1 MNFLDVL
8 NIVRFGLGSVFL
20 FLGLLIIIL
29 AVIGVYRLGYILN
42 RMHVAATCDTMG
54 IFLML
59 VGLVLIEGFTFTT
72 IKLALIIIFFWITS
86 PICSHLISKAE
97 ANTNEDIDLECEEVK
112 L

>member
-1 MNFLDVL
+1 MLD
-8 NIVRFGLGSVFL
+8 IIRFILGSAFL
-20 FLGLLIIIL
+20 FVGLLIIIL
-29 AVIGVYRLGYILN
+29 AIIGVYRLGYILN

-72 IKLALIIIFFWITS
+72 FKLALIIIFFWITS
-86 PICSHLISKAE
+86 PVCSHLISKAE
-97 ANTNEDIDLECEEVK
+97 ANTNEDIDEECMEVK

>member
-1 MNFLDVL
+1 MLD
-8 NIVRFGLGSVFL
+8 IIRFILGSAFL
-20 FLGLLIIIL
+20 FVGLLIIIL
-29 AVIGVYRLGYILN
+29 AIIGVYRLGYILN

-72 IKLALIIIFFWITS
+72 LKLALIIIFFWITS
-86 PICSHLISKAE
+86 PVCSHLISKAE
-97 ANTNEDIDLECEEVK
+97 ANTNEDIDEECMEVK